1 MNIFVNFIKKVNEK
15 KELENFYQ
23 NIRDLVGEIGEVTE
37 PNTLDDVNVNN
48 EFSRKIYPYTGKV
61 FQKLK
66 HTENYVILWEHY
78 IKGSVCSIY
87 DKKDIKED
95 TTTKTIK
102 EIVPI
107 IEYADQTIQYKG
119 KLMEYSINDINLT
132 DYEKFKNVMIEVNE
146 LHENTLNKKVNNK
159 FKWKK

>member
-1 MNIFVNFIKKVNEK
+1 MNIFVDFIKKINEK

-23 NIRDLVGEIGEVTE
+23 NIRDLMGEIGEITE
-37 PNTLDDVNVNN
+37 PNTLDYINVNN
-48 EFSRKIYPYTGKV
+48 DFSKKTYPYTGEV

-78 IKGSVCSIY
+78 VKGSVCSIY

-107 IEYADQTIQYKG
+107 IEYADQTIQYKEM
-119 KLMEYSINDINLT
+119 LMEYSINDINIT
-132 DYEKFKNVMIEVNE
+132 DYEKFKNVMTEINE
-146 LHENTLNKKVNNK
+146 LNKNILNKKTTNK
-159 FKWKK
+159 FRN